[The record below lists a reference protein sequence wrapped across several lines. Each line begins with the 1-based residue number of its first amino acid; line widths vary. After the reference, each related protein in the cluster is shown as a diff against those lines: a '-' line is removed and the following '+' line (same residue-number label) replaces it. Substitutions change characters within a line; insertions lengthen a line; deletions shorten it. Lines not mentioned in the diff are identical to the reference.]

1 MENKIKSCG
10 KCGVSIKN
18 LTVTSEGREILSN
31 INLEIHCGEF
41 AALIGRNG
49 AGKTT
54 LLKAILGEI
63 KHSGNIEFVDKCGCG
78 INHAHVGYVPQ
89 HFYTDKS
96 AAVSVCD
103 FLSSFEA
110 KLPVFLG
117 NKALKPKIIK
127 RLEKVGCAHLADRR
141 LCELS
146 GGELQRVMLAFA
158 LNPVPDLLIL
168 DEPISGV
175 DQRGMDIFYNLVA
188 DLRKE
193 HHIAVILVSHDFALV
208 QKYATKAV
216 LIDKEI
222 MAQGTPTEVMASDAF
237 LKTFGYPSKKEI
249 EEENI
254 KGENKNE

>member
-1 MENKIKSCG
+1 MEEKIKSCG
-10 KCGVSIKN
+10 KCGIKIKD
-18 LTVTSEGREILSN
+18 LFVASEGRTILKDV
-31 INLEIHCGEF
+31 NLELHCGEF

-63 KHSGNIEFVDKCGCG
+63 KYGGTIEFVDHCGCG
-78 INHAHVGYVPQ
+78 IKHAHVGYVPQ
-89 HFYTDKS
+89 HFFIDKT

-103 FLSSFEA
+103 FLCSYIS

-117 NKALKPKIIK
+117 NKHLRTDVLKK
-127 RLEKVGCAHLADRR
+127 LEKVGCDHLIDRR
-141 LCELS
+141 LGELS
-146 GGELQRVMLAFA
+146 GGELQRIMLSFA

-175 DQRGMDIFYNLVA
+175 DQRGMDIFYKLVA

-208 QKYATKAV
+208 EKYATKAV
-216 LIDKEI
+216 LIDGGI
-222 MAQGTPTEVMASDAF
+222 MTQGTPDEVFKSKEF
-237 LKTFGYPSKKEI
+237 LKIFGYPSEGGKT
-249 EEENI
+249 
-254 KGENKNE
+254 NE